1 MAYGK
6 AFALAGVAG
15 LAMVAQAPAAA
26 QDAPERAAVDGG
38 EAEDIIVTARKREE
52 RLEDVPLSITVV
64 GQEAITRGNLN
75 NISDVAQ
82 QTPGLSFK
90 QGFGRIGGGGGAGVR
105 PSIRGMSSVV
115 GAPNAA
121 FFVDGIFV
129 SDNISSYQLDNLER
143 IEVIKGPQSALFGR
157 QTFSGAINYVRRKPT
172 NDWDGRIRLS
182 AGEYDYYEASAYV
195 SGPIVR
201 DVLKFEVNGRY
212 YNFGGDWLNADNGK
226 RELGAQRSYNLGGRL
241 VFTPGNNFEAIASV
255 GYSNDRDKG
264 YVYGFQGSA
273 KNNCFAP
280 PIVATIPFPRTPS
293 ARRGFFCG
301 PINTL
306 GSYAYNNDELEA
318 LGYHGLD
325 REFWRTSLQ
334 MTYTGDG
341 GWSATS
347 ITAFNR
353 NDSITG
359 QDNTLRPSTTPSFS
373 IDGNNTQD
381 WSQEVRVMSPQ
392 QAPIRGLFGGYY
404 YEETTR
410 DGFSVNT
417 ATNMRRP
424 FSSEDGVESKALFG
438 MLEAELG
445 SRFTVSAEARYQWET
460 ITGSTEVLGTPGSPP
475 PPATGI
481 REAKFEAFLPRFTAR
496 YEMNDQV
503 NIYATAA
510 KGNKPGG
517 FNNFPT
523 DAVPADLAE
532 FEAAGLGTFGE
543 ETAWTFELGS
553 KGRVGALN
561 YGLAVFYTDWQ
572 NQQLSRGESYT
583 RLSGLPN
590 SVVFIQNAGASEIK
604 GFEIELNAR
613 PARWLFARVGYTF
626 VDARFTDFYD
636 DTTEEIFDT
645 DGRPARLPDGSPNPA
660 DVDGLSGGDLKDNRL
675 PQTPQHQLV
684 LTAQV
689 NAPLSD
695 RLEFVARTDLSFES
709 KRYVQV
715 DNLNWASDSTNVNL
729 NLALEAN
736 RWSLSAWARN
746 LFDDRTPLVVTRL
759 LDFNRLLTRRNPL
772 TGANQTTF
780 FRDFAV
786 SAPRKR
792 QFGVTLQY
800 KFGS

>member
-1 MAYGK
+1 MRRII
-6 AFALAGVAG
+6 AGT
-15 LAMVAQAPAAA
+15 AAA
-26 QDAPERAAVDGG
+26 TLALSIGTPSLAQDSPVQLAATSD
-38 EAEDIIVTARKREE
+38 ADIIVTARKREE

-64 GQEAITRGNLN
+64 GAETIARGNLN
-75 NISDVAQ
+75 NISDLAR
-82 QTPGLSFK
+82 QTPGLSFR

-143 IEVIKGPQSALFGR
+143 VEVIKGPQSALFGR

-172 NDWDGRIRLS
+172 NEWQGRIRLTG
-182 AGEYDYYEASAYV
+182 AEYDSYEASGFV
-195 SGPIVR
+195 SGPIVQ
-201 DVLKFEVNGRY
+201 DKLLFEVNARY
-212 YNFGGDWLNADNGK
+212 YNFGGDYVNADNGK
-226 RELGAQRSYNLGGRL
+226 RELGAQRSYNVGGRL
-241 VFTPGNNFEAIASV
+241 LFTPSDNFEAIATV

-264 YVYGFQGSA
+264 YVYGFQGSL

-280 PIVATIPFPRTPS
+280 PITGTIPFPRTPT

-301 PINTL
+301 PIKTL
-306 GSYAYNNDELEA
+306 DSYAYNNDELEA

-334 MTYTGDG
+334 MTATTNS
-341 GWSATS
+341 GWAITS
-347 ITAFNR
+347 VTAYNR

-359 QDNTLRPSTTPSFS
+359 QDNTLRPSTNPSFG
-373 IDGNNTQD
+373 IDGNNSED
-381 WSQEVRVMSPQ
+381 WSQELRVMSPV
-392 QAPIRGLFGGYY
+392 ADRVRGLFGGYY
-404 YEETTR
+404 YKDITR
-410 DGFSVNT
+410 DGFSVALPANQ
-417 ATNMRRP
+417 RRP

-438 MLEAELG
+438 MLEADVTPQ
-445 SRFTVSAEARYQWET
+445 FTVSAEARYQWET

-475 PPATGI
+475 PPATNI
-481 REAKFEAFLPRFTAR
+481 RTAKFEAFLPRFTAR
-496 YEMNDQV
+496 YDISDRA

-517 FNNFPT
+517 FNNFPA
-523 DAVPADLAE
+523 DASAADIAA
-532 FEAAGLGTFGE
+532 FTAAGFDIFGE

-553 KGRVGALN
+553 KGRLGALT
-561 YGLAVFYTDWQ
+561 YGVAAFFTDWQ

-583 RLSGLPN
+583 RTNGTPN

-604 GFEIELNAR
+604 GFEIDLNVR
-613 PARWLFARVGYTF
+613 PTRWLFVRMGYTF

-645 DGRPARLPDGSPNPA
+645 DGLPARLPDGSRNPA
-660 DVDGLSGGDLKDNRL
+660 DADGLSGGDVAGNRL

-684 LTAQV
+684 LTTQV
-689 NAPLSD
+689 TAPVSNSID
-695 RLEFVARTDLSFES
+695 FIGRADLSFES
-709 KRYVQV
+709 RRYTQV
-715 DNLNWASDSTNVNL
+715 DNLNWAGDSTNVNL
-729 NLALEAN
+729 NLGLEGPN
-736 RWSLSAWARN
+736 WGVSVWARN

-759 LDFNRLLTRRNPL
+759 LDFTRLLTRRNPL

-786 SAPRKR
+786 SAPRRR
-792 QFGVTLQY
+792 QFGATFEY
-800 KFGS
+800 RFGPR